1 MLIIS
6 SLLIFSLLHFLQ
18 CSYVMPSWQCAGFYL
33 MYCVVPSAVS
43 FSSEITQG
51 LRFLD
56 QTANVSSLIKILG
69 QAAIIPFLS

>member
-1 MLIIS
+1 
-6 SLLIFSLLHFLQ
+6 
-18 CSYVMPSWQCAGFYL
+18 